1 MKALRSIYVLAFVAI
16 ASCATRAPSSPQWS
30 NIEGCWFE
38 RSGEIWP
45 AYMSWRRD
53 PDHPGGYLGDWHR
66 EEAQGDVD
74 RVNFALTPV
83 GDQMQLCDRRAGGA
97 ERCVTAVFGRP
108 GWRLD
113 GVAVL
118 DVQGEYHE
126 FGYAGA
132 TMPFFWGNRRDCQ

>member
-83 GDQMQLCDRRAGGA
+83 GDQMQLCDRRAICIGA
-97 ERCVTAVFGRP
+97 SPIVWPLVMGMCIRIGDIARRIVRRCIR
-108 GWRLD
+108 
-113 GVAVL
+113 
-118 DVQGEYHE
+118 
-126 FGYAGA
+126 
-132 TMPFFWGNRRDCQ
+132 CC